1 MKANRV
7 YHLIVSRE
15 GREPSFLAMRGRT
28 DRIEVVS
35 VEDGEV
41 VLYWNLP
48 PRQASKLLPQRLG
61 AEIVY
66 TRSDDT
72 FLPLETTRHHARAL
86 ARSLGA
92 PRLCRP

>member
-41 VLYWNLP
+41 VESS
-48 PRQASKLLPQRLG
+48 ASSP
-61 AEIVY
+61 
-66 TRSDDT
+66 TRSS
-72 FLPLETTRHHARAL
+72 LESRRE
-86 ARSLGA
+86 GNGDE
-92 PRLCRP
+92 